1 MVAEIIKLVQINEFY
16 KVNELVEIA
25 KGKHEIYTFKNIFT
39 KIKRKIS
46 NKKWQI

>member
-1 MVAEIIKLVQINEFY
+1 MIAEVVKLIQLNEFY
-16 KVNELVEIA
+16 KVNELIEIA
-25 KGKHEIYTFKNIFT
+25 KGKHEIYTFKNIFR